1 MHIVHV
7 DVHDVIWYTMAEVID
22 MPCTEAR
29 KRANAAYNRRQDN
42 IMIRPSKDEGTRI
55 RQAAADAGMSVQ
67 AFILDT
73 LRARIGTGDTETT
86 GQTESC
92 E

>member
-1 MHIVHV
+1 
-7 DVHDVIWYTMAEVID
+7 
-22 MPCTEAR
+22 MPLTDAQIKAR
-29 KRANAAYNRRQDN
+29 VNYNRRQDN
-42 IMIRPSKDEGTRI
+42 IMIRPSKDEGARI

-73 LRARIGTGDTETT
+73 LRARIGTGDEETT
-86 GQTESC
+86 KQDESC

>member
-1 MHIVHV
+1 
-7 DVHDVIWYTMAEVID
+7 MATKAQI
-22 MPCTEAR
+22 
-29 KRANAAYNRRQDN
+29 KANIAYNRRQDS
-42 IMIRPSKDEGTRI
+42 ITIRPKKDEGARI

>member
-1 MHIVHV
+1 
-7 DVHDVIWYTMAEVID
+7 
-22 MPCTEAR
+22 MPLTDAQIKAR
-29 KRANAAYNRRQDN
+29 VNYNRRQDN
-42 IMIRPSKDEGTRI
+42 IMIRPSKDEGARI

-86 GQTESC
+86 GQTDRC

>member
-1 MHIVHV
+1 
-7 DVHDVIWYTMAEVID
+7 
-22 MPCTEAR
+22 MPLTDAQIKAR
-29 KRANAAYNRRQDN
+29 VNYNRRQDN
-42 IMIRPSKDEGTRI
+42 IMIRPSKDEGARI

-67 AFILDT
+67 AYILDT

>member
-1 MHIVHV
+1 
-7 DVHDVIWYTMAEVID
+7 MATKAQI
-22 MPCTEAR
+22 
-29 KRANAAYNRRQDN
+29 RANIAYNRRQDS
-42 IMIRPSKDEGTRI
+42 ITIRPSKDEGARI

-73 LRARIGTGDTETT
+73 LRARIGTGDEETT
-86 GQTESC
+86 EQDEGC

>member
-1 MHIVHV
+1 
-7 DVHDVIWYTMAEVID
+7 
-22 MPCTEAR
+22 MPLTDAQIKAR
-29 KRANAAYNRRQDN
+29 VNYNRRQDN
-42 IMIRPSKDEGTRI
+42 IMIRPSKDEGARI

-73 LRARIGTGDTETT
+73 LRARIGTADTEITT
-86 GQTESC
+86 QDEGC

>member
-1 MHIVHV
+1 
-7 DVHDVIWYTMAEVID
+7 MA
-22 MPCTEAR
+22 TKAQR
-29 KRANAAYNRRQDN
+29 KAVSAYQKRQDN
-42 IMIRPSKDEGTRI
+42 IMIRPSKDEGARI
-55 RQAAADAGMSVQ
+55 RQAAAVAGMSVQ

>member
-1 MHIVHV
+1 
-7 DVHDVIWYTMAEVID
+7 
-22 MPCTEAR
+22 MPLTDAQIKAR
-29 KRANAAYNRRQDN
+29 VNYNRRQDN
-42 IMIRPSKDEGTRI
+42 IMIRPSKDEGARI

-67 AFILDT
+67 AYILDT

-86 GQTESC
+86 GQTEGC